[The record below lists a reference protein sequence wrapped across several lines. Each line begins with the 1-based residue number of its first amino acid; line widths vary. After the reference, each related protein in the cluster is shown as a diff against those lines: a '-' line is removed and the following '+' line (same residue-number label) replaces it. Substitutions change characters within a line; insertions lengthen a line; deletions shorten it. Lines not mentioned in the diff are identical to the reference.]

1 MANPVIDGKRAD
13 SARRRER
20 VLKAIDAA
28 VKSGGDITISGLAPH
43 GSSRPDI
50 PLYRHPNLLERVHVA
65 ASAPTGDGWMAA
77 VCRTSKPTSRT
88 RWRPTSALPQG
99 SGS

>member
-28 VKSGGDITISGLAPH
+28 VKSGGDITISSLA
-43 GSSRPDI
+43 RTAQLDRTF
-50 PLYRHPNLLERVHVA
+50 LYGHPNLLERVHVA
-65 ASAPTGDGWMAA
+65 ASAPTEDGRMAA
-77 VCRTSKPTSRT
+77 VSRTSKPTSRT
-88 RWRPTSALPQG
+88 RWRPTSALPHG